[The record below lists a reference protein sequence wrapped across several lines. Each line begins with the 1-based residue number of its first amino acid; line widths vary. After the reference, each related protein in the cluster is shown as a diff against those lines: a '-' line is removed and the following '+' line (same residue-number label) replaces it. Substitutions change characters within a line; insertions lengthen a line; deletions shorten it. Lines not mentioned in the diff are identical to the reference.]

1 MNTPTQELSSNSAML
16 TQELSSEKFYIMPNN
31 TIINIKKEYF
41 GKIDHL
47 DLDLIVAQVIKKS
60 REFVMAHPEHKPTG
74 AQLAKIRTFAQRR
87 GCHEPLAYIL
97 GYKEFFG
104 LNFKV
109 SPDTLIPRPETEL
122 LIELALKG
130 AQATKNNPEYSEQKT
145 NIIDIGTGSG
155 NIIIS
160 MATNHKLPTTNYYA
174 IDISKGALKIAKQN
188 ARVNGVSDKIKF
200 LHGNLLEPILKKDTR
215 YKIQNTKLIILANL
229 PYLSQEIY
237 SATLPNVK
245 KFEPK
250 SALWSA
256 KEGLDHYERLLE
268 QIKKLLVTDYE
279 LPVTIFLEI
288 SPEQKTKLPKIIKKY
303 LSKAQIEFYKDLAN
317 KWRVCKIVI

>member
-1 MNTPTQELSSNSAML
+1 MAHS
-16 TQELSSEKFYIMPNN
+16 
-31 TIINIKKEYF
+31 IKKT
-41 GKIDHL
+41 
-47 DLDLIVAQVIKKS
+47 
-60 REFVMAHPEHKPTG
+60 REFVMSHPEHKPTG
-74 AQLAKIRTFAQRR
+74 AQFAKIRTFAQRR
-87 GCHEPLAYIL
+87 GKHEPLAYIL
-97 GYKEFFG
+97 GHKEFFG

-122 LIELALKG
+122 LVELAT
-130 AQATKNNPEYSEQKT
+130 QDVERKT
-145 NIIDIGTGSG
+145 QNAKSLCDMRYTICDIGTGSG

-160 MATNHKLPTTNYYA
+160 LAKIMTADRLPITRLFA

-188 ARVNGVSDKIKF
+188 AKANGVSDKIKF
-200 LHGNLLEPILKKDTR
+200 LHGNLLEPMMQKDTR
-215 YKIQNTKLIILANL
+215 YKMQDTNLVVLANL

-268 QIKKLLVTDYE
+268 QINTLKISNLNPEYSGQIS
-279 LPVTIFLEI
+279 IFLEI

-303 LSKAQIEFYKDLAN
+303 LPKAQIEFHKDLAS
-317 KWRVCKIVI
+317 KWRVCKVEI